1 MPLPP
6 RQGSFCPDLSETEI
20 GLYGRWKKEGVPGDS
35 IEEKRMR
42 RRWIRLS
49 LAFLLGGGLF
59 LMFHAQVFASEP
71 YVKQTKKDCVECH
84 VDKYYPGKDFFRA
97 ETKTKWHYHWWAFS
111 LFLFIFCAGILGKVY
126 VWNMGRG
133 RILPREEIEKRR
145 MVDFLFFE
153 AILQRKLF
161 KESRL
166 RWFIYFSESLGFMA
180 LFFVFLVFVFTR
192 FVFKIDFFS
201 TGAGGLILN
210 FLMDLLGLLI
220 LSGTIASFVRRS
232 IKRPNMIT
240 EREDILAV
248 LLLFLIVLTGFL
260 LEGFRMA
267 VLPVTVESY
276 FSFVGLALAGLFRL
290 IPMAWT
296 DVHFY
301 TWIVHA
307 TIVFIFLAYIP
318 FSKFIHFI
326 ACPVSILASS
336 SDPQG

>member
-1 MPLPP
+1 M
-6 RQGSFCPDLSETEI
+6 S
-20 GLYGRWKKEGVPGDS
+20 
-35 IEEKRMR
+35 

-49 LAFLLGGGLF
+49 LAVLLVGGLF
-59 LMFHAQVFASEP
+59 LTIHAQGFASEP
-71 YVKQTKKDCVECH
+71 YVKQTKKDCIECH

-97 ETKTKWHYHWWAFS
+97 ETKTKWQYHWWAFTI
-111 LFLFIFCAGILGKVY
+111 FLFVFCAGVLGKVY
-126 VWNMGRG
+126 IWSMGHG
-133 RILPREEIEKRR
+133 KVLPGEEVEKKKW
-145 MVDFLFFE
+145 VKVLWFE

-161 KESRL
+161 TESRL
-166 RWFIYFSESLGFMA
+166 RWFIYLSESFGFMA

-192 FVFKIDFFS
+192 FVFKIDFFIA
-201 TGAGGLILN
+201 GAGGLILD
-210 FLMDLLGLLI
+210 FLMDFLGLLI
-220 LSGTIASFVRRS
+220 FSGTIASFIRRS

-248 LLLFLIVLTGFL
+248 ILLFLIVTTGFL

-267 VLPVTVESY
+267 VLPISFESY
-276 FSFVGLALAGLFRL
+276 FSFVGLALAGVFRQL
-290 IPMAWT
+290 PLAWT
-296 DVHFY
+296 DIHFY

-307 TIVFIFLAYIP
+307 TLVFIFLAYIP

>member
-1 MPLPP
+1 M
-6 RQGSFCPDLSETEI
+6 Q
-20 GLYGRWKKEGVPGDS
+20 
-35 IEEKRMR
+35 
-42 RRWIRLS
+42 RRWIK
-49 LAFLLGGGLF
+49 LLWAVLFMGSLF
-59 LMFHAQVFASEP
+59 LMAHSYAFASEP

-84 VDKYYPGKDFFRA
+84 IDKYYPGQDFFRA

-111 LFLFIFCAGILGKVY
+111 LFLFVFCAGVLGRVY
-126 VWNMGRG
+126 VWSLGHG
-133 RILPREEIEKRR
+133 KVFPREKIEQKK
-145 MVDFLFFE
+145 MIQVLFFE

-166 RWFIYFSESLGFMA
+166 RWFIYLSESLGFII
-180 LFFVFLVFVFTR
+180 LLFVFLIFVFTR
-192 FVFKIDFFS
+192 FLFKIDFFVA
-201 TGAGGLILN
+201 GPGGLILD
-210 FLMDLLGLLI
+210 FLMDFLGLLI
-220 LSGTIASFVRRS
+220 LSGTIASFIRRS

-248 LLLFLIVLTGFL
+248 LLLFLIVITGFL
-260 LEGFRMA
+260 LEAFRLA
-267 VLPVTVESY
+267 ELPISFESY

-290 IPMAWT
+290 IPLAWT
-296 DVHFY
+296 NIHFY

-307 TIVFIFLAYIP
+307 TLVFIFLAYIP

>member
-1 MPLPP
+1 M
-6 RQGSFCPDLSETEI
+6 Q
-20 GLYGRWKKEGVPGDS
+20 
-35 IEEKRMR
+35 

-49 LAFLLGGGLF
+49 LAVLLAGGLF
-59 LMFHAQVFASEP
+59 LMFNVQAFASEP
-71 YVKQTKKDCVECH
+71 YVKQTKKDCRECH
-84 VDKYYPGKDFFRA
+84 VDKYYPGKDFFKA

-111 LFLFIFCAGILGKVY
+111 LFLFVFCAGVLGKVY
-126 VWNMGRG
+126 VWSMGRG
-133 RILPREEIEKRR
+133 KVLPREEIEQKR
-145 MVDFLFFE
+145 MVNFLFFE
-153 AILQRKLF
+153 AILQGKLF

-166 RWFIYFSESLGFMA
+166 RWFIYLYESFGFMA

-192 FVFKIDFFS
+192 FVFQIDFFI
-201 TGAGGLILN
+201 TGAGGLILE
-210 FLMDLLGLLI
+210 FLMDFLGLLI
-220 LSGTIASFVRRS
+220 LSGTIASFIRRS

-248 LLLFLIVLTGFL
+248 LLLFLIVVTGFL

-267 VLPVTVESY
+267 VLPVTFESY
-276 FSFVGLALAGLFRL
+276 FSFGGLALASLFRQ
-290 IPMAWT
+290 IPLAWT
-296 DVHFY
+296 DIHFY

>member
-1 MPLPP
+1 M
-6 RQGSFCPDLSETEI
+6 Q
-20 GLYGRWKKEGVPGDS
+20 
-35 IEEKRMR
+35 
-42 RRWIRLS
+42 RRWIK
-49 LAFLLGGGLF
+49 LLWAVLFMGSLF
-59 LMFHAQVFASEP
+59 LMVHSYAFASEP

-84 VDKYYPGKDFFRA
+84 IDKYYPGQDFFRA

-111 LFLFIFCAGILGKVY
+111 LFLFVFCAGVLGRVY
-126 VWNMGRG
+126 VWSMGHG
-133 RILPREEIEKRR
+133 KVFPREKIELKK
-145 MVDFLFFE
+145 MIHVLFFE

-166 RWFIYFSESLGFMA
+166 RWFIYLSESLGFII
-180 LFFVFLVFVFTR
+180 LLFVFLIFVFTR
-192 FVFKIDFFS
+192 FLFKIDFFVA
-201 TGAGGLILN
+201 GPGGLILD
-210 FLMDLLGLLI
+210 FLMDFLGLLI
-220 LSGTIASFVRRS
+220 LSGTIASFIRRS

-248 LLLFLIVLTGFL
+248 LLLFLIIITGFF
-260 LEGFRMA
+260 LEAFRLA
-267 VLPVTVESY
+267 ELPISFESY

-290 IPMAWT
+290 IPLAWT
-296 DVHFY
+296 NIHFY

-307 TIVFIFLAYIP
+307 TLVFIFLAYIP

>member
-1 MPLPP
+1 M
-6 RQGSFCPDLSETEI
+6 Q
-20 GLYGRWKKEGVPGDS
+20 
-35 IEEKRMR
+35 

-49 LAFLLGGGLF
+49 LAVFLVGGLF
-59 LMFHAQVFASEP
+59 LMIHAQAFASEP
-71 YVKQTKKDCVECH
+71 YVKQTKKDCMECH

-97 ETKTKWHYHWWAFS
+97 ETQTKWHYHWWAFS
-111 LFLFIFCAGILGKVY
+111 LFLFVFCAGVLGKVY
-126 VWNMGRG
+126 VWSMGHG
-133 RILPREEIEKRR
+133 KIFSGEEIEQRELAN
-145 MVDFLFFE
+145 VLFFE

-166 RWFIYFSESLGFMA
+166 RWFIYLSESFGFIA
-180 LFFVFLVFVFTR
+180 LFFVFLLFVFTR
-192 FVFKIDFFS
+192 LVFKIDFFI
-201 TGAGGLILN
+201 TGAGGLILA
-210 FLMDLLGLLI
+210 FLMDFLGLLI
-220 LSGTIASFVRRS
+220 LSGTIASFIRRS

-248 LLLFLIVLTGFL
+248 LLLFLIVVTGFL

-267 VLPVTVESY
+267 VLPVTFESY
-276 FSFVGLALAGLFRL
+276 FSFGGLALASLFRQ
-290 IPMAWT
+290 IPLAWT
-296 DVHFY
+296 DIHFY

>member
-1 MPLPP
+1 
-6 RQGSFCPDLSETEI
+6 
-20 GLYGRWKKEGVPGDS
+20 
-35 IEEKRMR
+35 MR
-42 RRWIRLS
+42 RSWIRLS
-49 LAFLLGGGLF
+49 LAVLLAGGLF
-59 LMFHAQVFASEP
+59 LMLNAQAFASEP
-71 YVKQTKKDCVECH
+71 YVKQTKKDCMECH
-84 VDKYYPGKDFFRA
+84 VDKYYPGKDFFKA

-111 LFLFIFCAGILGKVY
+111 IFLFVFSAGILGKVY
-126 VWNMGRG
+126 VWSMGHG
-133 RILPREEIEKRR
+133 KVLPREEIGVKR
-145 MVDFLFFE
+145 MVNFLFFE

-166 RWFIYFSESLGFMA
+166 RWFIYLSESFGFMA

-192 FVFKIDFFS
+192 FVFKIDFFMS
-201 TGAGGLILN
+201 GAGGLILE

-220 LSGTIASFVRRS
+220 LSGTIASFIRRS
-232 IKRPNMIT
+232 IKSPNMIT
-240 EREDILAV
+240 EREDLIAV
-248 LLLFLIVLTGFL
+248 LLLLLIVLTGFL

-267 VLPVTVESY
+267 VLPVTFESY
-276 FSFVGLALAGLFRL
+276 FSFVGLALASLFRL
-290 IPMAWT
+290 IPLAWT
-296 DVHFY
+296 DIHFY